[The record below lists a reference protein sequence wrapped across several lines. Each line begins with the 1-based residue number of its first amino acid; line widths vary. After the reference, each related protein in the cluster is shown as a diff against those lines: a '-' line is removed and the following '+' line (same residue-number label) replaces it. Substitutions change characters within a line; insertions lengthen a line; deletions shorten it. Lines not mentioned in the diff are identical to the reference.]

1 MPSIFEI
8 RNWSDVA
15 SFFIW
20 TLAVSAIAKA
30 LFGSFLAAEI
40 QYRLALRDAPRRQR
54 MNRLNWEINNRAKW
68 DEEVAR
74 RSPHAARQPLGDEE
88 LESRRTELHRLARS
102 SLPWRAITYFTGCFA
117 CQAFWVGL
125 GVYASTHA
133 APALVEGALSAAAYS
148 SLAVALSRIPAS
160 RQNSAAASGPT
171 KCKACGH

>member
-40 QYRLALRDAPRRQR
+40 QHRLALRDAPRRQR
-54 MNRLNWEINNRAKW
+54 MNRLTWEINNRAKW
-68 DEEVAR
+68 DEDVAR
-74 RSPHAARQPLGDEE
+74 RSPHAARQPLTDAEV
-88 LESRRTELHRLARS
+88 ESRRLELHRLARS
-102 SLPWRAITYFTGCFA
+102 SLIRRALTYFTGCFA
-117 CQAFWVGL
+117 CQVFWIGI

-148 SLAVALSRIPAS
+148 SMAVALSRIPAS
-160 RQNSAAASGPT
+160 RQNNTASSGAA
-171 KCKACGH
+171 KCKTCGH